1 MVDSCSKD
9 VHYAG
14 LVPVSRFYWGRGTRS
29 EIVPGGYLEQGC
41 AYWMVTCN
49 EDCSKVVDSVSKVS
63 MISLRISTA
72 PLENLLRG
80 MK

>member
-9 VHYAG
+9 VHCAG
-14 LVPVSRFYWGRGTRS
+14 WLPVSRFCWVGTRS
-29 EIVPGGYLEQGC
+29 EIVPSGYLEQGC